1 MDIIQ
6 DFIPENRGNRPG
18 HVMKPE
24 FITIHDTANPNA
36 TALNH
41 AAYLSRNSI
50 AERLPVSWHFS
61 VDDTNI
67 VQHLPCS
74 ESGWHAGDGNNGP
87 GNRRSIGIEICEF
100 TDSGRRSRAEENAAW
115 LAAYLADGFNIPVEC
130 IVQHHH
136 WTGKNCPRVLRA
148 RTGGWAG
155 FINMVKKNLQIYVD
169 VPNDH
174 WAAEEIRFCKA
185 NNLMVGTGKDK
196 FEPDK
201 PVTRAQL
208 AVVVA
213 RLYNLLSELK

>member
-1 MDIIQ
+1 MGLSKTLYLKTRQPSGLCYGSQYISL
-6 DFIPENRGNRPG
+6 
-18 HVMKPE
+18 
-24 FITIHDTANPNA
+24 HDTANPNA

-41 AAYLSRNSI
+41 AAYLSRNSV

-61 VDDTNI
+61 VDDMNI
-67 VQHLPCS
+67 VQHLPCH
-74 ESGWHAGDGNNGP
+74 ESGWHVGDGNGP
-87 GNRRSIGIEICEF
+87 GNRRSLGIEICEF
-100 TDSGRRSRAEENAAW
+100 TDAGRRSRAEENAAW
-115 LAAYLADGFNIPVEC
+115 LAAYLADKFNIPVEC

-136 WTGKNCPRVLRA
+136 WTGKVPLGFGA

-174 WAAEEIRFCKA
+174 WAAEGICFCKA

-208 AVVVA
+208 AVVAA
-213 RLYNLLSELK
+213 RLYDLLSELK

>member
-1 MDIIQ
+1 MEIVQ

-18 HVMKPE
+18 YAMKPE
-24 FITIHDTANPNA
+24 FVTIHDTANPNA

-61 VDDTNI
+61 VDDMNI
-67 VQHLPCS
+67 VQHLPCN
-74 ESGWHAGDGNNGP
+74 ESGWHAGDGNGT

-100 TDSGRRSRAEENAAW
+100 ADTNRRRKAEENAAR
-115 LAAYLADGFNIPVEC
+115 LAAYLADKFSIPVEC

-136 WTGKNCPRVLRA
+136 WTNKNCPRILRA
-148 RTGGWAG
+148 RAGGWEG
-155 FINMVKKNLQIYVD
+155 FINMVKKNLQIYAD

-174 WAAEEIRFCKA
+174 WATEEIRFCKV
-185 NNLMVGTGKDK
+185 NNLMIGTGEGK

-208 AVVVA
+208 AVVAA
-213 RLYNLLSELK
+213 RLYNLLSELN